1 MMAGGCRQCS
11 SRISLELGLGGAVPL
26 EGAPG
31 GMQRLPS
38 QPGKAPFDKDSS
50 LIWGAGEGS
59 GDHD

>member
-1 MMAGGCRQCS
+1 MQLQDF
-11 SRISLELGLGGAVPL
+11 SRTWVGGAVPL

-38 QPGKAPFDKDSS
+38 QQGKAPFDKDSS

>member
-1 MMAGGCRQCS
+1 MQLQDFSRTWVGGGS
-11 SRISLELGLGGAVPL
+11 PTGG
-26 EGAPG
+26 GSG

-38 QPGKAPFDKDSS
+38 QQGKAPFDKDSS